1 VDDWFRGVLQW
12 MTGSE
17 VFSSGCLVPRCSPVN
32 DWFLDVVLL
41 MTGTECPPMNDW
53 FRGVLQVDV

>member
-1 VDDWFRGVLQW
+1 VDDWFRGFLQW

-32 DWFLDVVLL
+32 NL
-41 MTGTECPPMNDW
+41 
-53 FRGVLQVDV
+53 FRGVLQWMTGPEEFSSG